1 MKFKELMKKVF
12 STKKGKAIFSVVI
25 AAAILGVSVGSY
37 KGYQANEKAKQEA
50 LIEKENEERIANYKS
65 LAKECD
71 DEIDAIG
78 TVTAESE
85 PIIKQAEGYYDDLP
99 KGAKDYVTKYDTLV
113 SARTALDALLTSKDK
128 ADKVI
133 AEIDGIGDVELTK
146 ADQIA
151 TARTDYDALTDD
163 EKAMVT
169 NYDTLTS
176 AEETLTALNEKATS
190 KDTEVPSQT
199 ALNKKSKKATTKTKT
214 STNTATTT
222 TVTPSTDTAAPAPS
236 DTTTPA
242 PVQTTTDTA
251 STSTPSTDTAS
262 TQPSTDTA
270 STTTPS
276 TTTTPADTAS
286 TTTPSTET
294 TTTQTT
300 DTASTNAST
309 SSEPTII
316 SIVDDNLPGSGG
328 TTKLVTYSDGSH
340 GVQLKDGT
348 IVPEWF

>member
-151 TARTDYDALTDD
+151 TARTDYDVLTDD

-169 NYDTLTS
+169 NYDTLIS

-199 ALNKKSKKATTKTKT
+199 ALNKKSKKATTKTNTNT
-214 STNTATTT
+214 STNTATTTTT

-242 PVQTTTDTA
+242 PVQTTTDTVA
-251 STSTPSTDTAS
+251 A
-262 TQPSTDTA
+262 
-270 STTTPS
+270 TTPS

-294 TTTQTT
+294 TTT
-300 DTASTNAST
+300 
-309 SSEPTII
+309 SEPTVV
-316 SIVDDNLPGSGG
+316 SIEDNGLPGA
-328 TTKLVTYSDGSH
+328 TTDKLVTYSDGRRM
-340 GVQLKDGT
+340 VRFQDG
-348 IVPEWF
+348 IELPIDF

>member
-12 STKKGKAIFSVVI
+12 STKKGKAVFSVVI

-85 PIIKQAEGYYDDLP
+85 PMIKQAEGYYDDLP

-133 AEIDGIGDVELTK
+133 AEIDAIGDVELTK

-151 TARTDYDALTDD
+151 TARTDYDALSDD

-222 TVTPSTDTAAPAPS
+222 TTTVTPSTDTAAPAPS

-251 STSTPSTDTAS
+251 TA
-262 TQPSTDTA
+262 
-270 STTTPS
+270 TTPS

-309 SSEPTII
+309 SSEPSVVSVTKDFGTGDTSTI
-316 SIVDDNLPGSGG
+316 
-328 TTKLVTYSDGSH
+328 TYSDGSH
-340 GVQLKDGT
+340 ATQCSDGT
-348 IVPEWF
+348 VFPEWF

>member
-1 MKFKELMKKVF
+1 MKFKELTRKIF
-12 STKKGKAIFSVVI
+12 STKKGKAIFSIVI

-50 LIEKENEERIANYKS
+50 LIEKENEERTENYKS

-85 PIIKQAEGYYDDLP
+85 PLVKRAEDYYDGLP
-99 KGAKDYVTKYDTLV
+99 KGAKEYVTKYDDLV
-113 SARTALDALLTSKDK
+113 KARTSLDALLTSKDK

-151 TARTDYDALTDD
+151 TARTDYDALSDD

-214 STNTATTT
+214 NTSTNTATTT
-222 TVTPSTDTAAPAPS
+222 
-236 DTTTPA
+236 TTTPA

-251 STSTPSTDTAS
+251 A
-262 TQPSTDTA
+262 A
-270 STTTPS
+270 TTPS

-309 SSEPTII
+309 SSEPTIT
-316 SIVDDNLPGSGG
+316 SIVDDNLPGSRG
-328 TTKLVTYSDGSH
+328 TTKLVTYSDGSY
-340 GVQLKDGT
+340 GVQLNNGT
-348 IVPEWF
+348 IVGSDW

>member
-85 PIIKQAEGYYDDLP
+85 PMIKQAEGYYDDLP
-99 KGAKDYVTKYDTLV
+99 KGAKDYVTKYDILV

-133 AEIDGIGDVELTK
+133 AEIDAIGDVELTK

-169 NYDTLTS
+169 NYDTLTNTES
-176 AEETLTALNEKATS
+176 ALTALNDAAAS
-190 KDTEVPSQT
+190 KDTEVPNQGE
-199 ALNKKSKKATTKTKT
+199 LNKKSKKSAAKKTASDTATASTSANTANNTT
-214 STNTATTT
+214 STPTQTTT
-222 TVTPSTDTAAPAPS
+222 GTTSATVPSTT
-236 DTTTPA
+236 DTT
-242 PVQTTTDTA
+242 VQSTTTTDTA

-294 TTTQTT
+294 TTT
-300 DTASTNAST
+300 
-309 SSEPTII
+309 SEPTVV
-316 SIVDDNLPGSGG
+316 SIEDNDLPGDT
-328 TTKLVTYSDGSH
+328 TTKLVIYSDGSRMIRF
-340 GVQLKDGT
+340 QDG
-348 IVPEWF
+348 IELPIDF

>member
-1 MKFKELMKKVF
+1 MKFKELTRKIF
-12 STKKGKAIFSVVI
+12 STKKGKAIFSIVI

-99 KGAKDYVTKYDTLV
+99 KGAKNYVTKYDTLV

-133 AEIDGIGDVELTK
+133 AEIDAIGDVELTK

-169 NYDTLTS
+169 NYDTLIS
-176 AEETLTALNEKATS
+176 AEETLTALNEKANS
-190 KDTEVPSQT
+190 KDVEVPSQT
-199 ALNKKSKKATTKTKT
+199 ALNKKSKKATTKTNTNT
-214 STNTATTT
+214 STNTATTTTT

-251 STSTPSTDTAS
+251 A
-262 TQPSTDTA
+262 A
-270 STTTPS
+270 TTPS

-294 TTTQTT
+294 TT
-300 DTASTNAST
+300 
-309 SSEPTII
+309 SSEPTVV
-316 SIVDDNLPGSGG
+316 SIEDNGLPGAT
-328 TTKLVTYSDGSH
+328 TTKLVNYSDGRRM
-340 GVQLKDGT
+340 VRFQDGT
-348 IVPEWF
+348 ELPIDF